1 MMKIPPVITT
11 MGHPEVS
18 LVVSVAINYIR
29 RVASLRED
37 ILLQPV
43 LVIKLSSNTGTV
55 FLSLRIGHLSRST

>member
-55 FLSLRIGHLSRST
+55 FLSLWIGHLSRST

>member
-29 RVASLRED
+29 RVASLREG